1 MKTKLLRKIR
11 RKYEVLEVV
20 KPKDLYDR
28 KMYDKGL
35 RFKVNVY
42 YVFNE
47 YYATRQ
53 DAIDGILHW
62 VRVNWYDKIKGSKSE
77 YRKVWYNKNV

>member
-20 KPKDLYDR
+20 KPEGYFEVKYFDMGLVFKITGDSSFNYYSTKQIALDRLIQIVKRDYPKDR
-28 KMYDKGL
+28 QKKG
-35 RFKVNVY
+35 
-42 YVFNE
+42 
-47 YYATRQ
+47 
-53 DAIDGILHW
+53 I
-62 VRVNWYDKIKGSKSE
+62 